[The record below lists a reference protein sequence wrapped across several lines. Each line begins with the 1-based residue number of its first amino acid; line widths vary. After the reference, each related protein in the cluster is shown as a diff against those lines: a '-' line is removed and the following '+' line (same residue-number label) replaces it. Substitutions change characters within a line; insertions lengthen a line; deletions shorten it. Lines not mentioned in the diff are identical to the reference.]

1 MSVGKDK
8 TGVLVNMDKELK
20 VKLEQLAKKDGRSL
34 TNLINKI
41 LSDYVENTQKQKSVL
56 FFCFYVAFL
65 STLATRVHNNVNVGD
80 KFLTGITNRYTRQS
94 TDYSLQY
101 KEFHFIPPA
110 LVVVEISTHLVRFP
124 L

>member
-1 MSVGKDK
+1 MKF
-8 TGVLVNMDKELK
+8 M
-20 VKLEQLAKKDGRSL
+20 
-34 TNLINKI
+34 I
-41 LSDYVENTQKQKSVL
+41 YVV
-56 FFCFYVAFL
+56 FL

>member
-1 MSVGKDK
+1 MIHC
-8 TGVLVNMDKELK
+8 L
-20 VKLEQLAKKDGRSL
+20 
-34 TNLINKI
+34 LIN
-41 LSDYVENTQKQKSVL
+41 SDNESP
-56 FFCFYVAFL
+56 
-65 STLATRVHNNVNVGD
+65 HNVNVGD

>member
-1 MSVGKDK
+1 MITK
-8 TGVLVNMDKELK
+8 TFQHENFG
-20 VKLEQLAKKDGRSL
+20 
-34 TNLINKI
+34 NKI
-41 LSDYVENTQKQKSVL
+41 HDLLPSYQLWQRE
-56 FFCFYVAFL
+56 F
-65 STLATRVHNNVNVGD
+65 HNNVNVGD